1 MLNLFSRRRYLLNR
15 TSSVPDSVG
24 TEQILDTYRGDL
36 VQNIPKECSNVTIIT
51 LNNQN
56 SSNSKTNEE
65 KFLAKDSNKLK
76 TNKNATDD
84 AKNFREV
91 IKRIED
97 NFTKP
102 DGSSYVNFEPRTNQ
116 SSDDDEIVFR
126 DKHDVTVSTGY
137 GHIRH
142 STTANKSNIDEGHN
156 DKKLNV
162 KRLVENLDDLLGS
175 GSNAFKIQ
183 VKDTLRRQ
191 SEGNGSNL
199 TAEGVYESVFTPF
212 TVKSNSNFGKPG
224 PKLVVNLPGSPK
236 TVRNLAAERSA
247 DNLDVI
253 VNSRQLVNLNDFS
266 ISGSVDNAARSDVV
280 QRAVANSD
288 GHSRDVANSEGH
300 SRVLA
305 NSDGHS
311 RVVTNSDGHSRV
323 LANSDGNSRVM
334 GSNEAHQTNISVKND
349 EHVRVAAN
357 ADGNLINVSL
367 NSESSKPA
375 VKRVNETH
383 ESNAN
388 GNYEFL
394 SGIRN
399 GGESNSRSNGN
410 ESRIPNIP
418 RNQIPNAVRN
428 MQNDNSNVDVNLNA
442 SRNQKKPSE
451 PVDARLRLFTRG
463 LTDLNL
469 ISKLRSFNQ
478 NRVTQK
484 SQQTSQFF
492 ADGQVSDDLAQQGTS
507 SGAKKGSVFTAKLN
521 NMFGKSKNLESVV
534 KTESSLRRNWSEH
547 NDRTQPSVPIVR
559 NDPNKVNFI
568 KLTTF

>member
-1 MLNLFSRRRYLLNR
+1 MVIFFFRRRYLLNR

-36 VQNIPKECSNVTIIT
+36 VPNVPKECSNVTIIT
-51 LNNQN
+51 LNNQH
-56 SSNSKTNEE
+56 SSNSKMTEGNTSE
-65 KFLAKDSNKLK
+65 KHPISADLNILK
-76 TNKNATDD
+76 TKNNVTDD
-84 AKNFREV
+84 AKSFREV

-102 DGSSYVNFEPRTNQ
+102 DGSSFVNFEPKTSQ

-126 DKHDVTVSTGY
+126 DKHDVTVTTGY

-142 STTANKSNIDEGHN
+142 STTTNKSKLDESCN
-156 DKKLNV
+156 NKKLSES
-162 KRLVENLDDLLGS
+162 RLVENLDELLSS

-183 VKDTLRRQ
+183 VKDTSRRQ

-212 TVKSNSNFGKPG
+212 TVKSSVKSA
-224 PKLVVNLPGSPK
+224 PKLVVNLPVSPK
-236 TVRNLAAERSA
+236 PVRHMVAAERLA
-247 DNLDVI
+247 DNLEVF

-266 ISGSVDNAARSDVV
+266 ISGSVDNAAKNDSV
-280 QRAVANSD
+280 QRVVANSD
-288 GHSRDVANSEGH
+288 AHSRVLANSDGH

-311 RVVTNSDGHSRV
+311 RV
-323 LANSDGNSRVM
+323 AA
-334 GSNEAHQTNISVKND
+334 SNEEHLTTVSVKND
-349 EHVRVAAN
+349 GHPRVLVNNDLRLTATDDEHLRVDEN
-357 ADGNLINVSL
+357 PTNLSV
-367 NSESSKPA
+367 NSEVTNAP
-375 VKRVNETH
+375 VKRPNETH

-394 SGIRN
+394 SWMRN
-399 GGESNSRSNGN
+399 GGESTSRNNGN
-410 ESRIPNIP
+410 DPRIP
-418 RNQIPNAVRN
+418 RNQIPNTARN
-428 MQNDNSNVDVNLNA
+428 LHRNEDNSNVDVNLNA
-442 SRNQKKPSE
+442 SRNQKKTSE

-478 NRVTQK
+478 NKLTQK
-484 SQQTSQFF
+484 TQQTSQFY
-492 ADGQVSDDLAQQGTS
+492 ADAQVVDDLAQQGTS
-507 SGAKKGSVFTAKLN
+507 GGGKKGSVFTAKLN
-521 NMFGKSKNLESVV
+521 NMFGKSKNLENVV

-559 NDPNKVNFI
+559 NDPSKVINNF
-568 KLTTF
+568 